1 VLPKFLRIFS
11 RRRGRN
17 ADRQGAA
24 DFLFLGDILMT
35 AEAIVS
41 PFTRTPALPEDLPKS
56 PASVGN
62 TAAMLR
68 WAAAFAATADLPELL
83 PVGTERSWIALQNS
97 AGWDAWLIAWP
108 AGSDTGWHDHQGA
121 AGVFYVARGVLTE
134 FSLASGRSAATAS
147 SDGEP
152 ARTAAHIANWSDV
165 RTRRVEAGR
174 GRGLAT
180 NHVHHVVNEYD
191 RPAYSVH
198 AYAPRLYGMT
208 RYTWRDDILVLAGVE
223 ADTAP

>member
-1 VLPKFLRIFS
+1 
-11 RRRGRN
+11 
-17 ADRQGAA
+17 
-24 DFLFLGDILMT
+24 MT
-35 AEAIVS
+35 TVS
-41 PFTRTPALPEDLPKS
+41 TFTRTPVLPEPS
-56 PASVGN
+56 PASTG
-62 TAAMLR
+62 TTSAMLR
-68 WAAAFAATADLPELL
+68 WAASFAATADLSELL
-83 PVGTERSWIALQNS
+83 PVTDERSWIPLANP

-134 FSLASGRSAATAS
+134 FSLAGGGSAAAIS
-147 SDGEP
+147 GDGEP
-152 ARTAAHIANWSDV
+152 VAVAAPIASWTDV

-174 GRGLAT
+174 GRGLGT

-208 RYTWRDDILVLAGVE
+208 RYTWREDTLVVAGLE
-223 ADTAP
+223 ADSAP

>member
-1 VLPKFLRIFS
+1 
-11 RRRGRN
+11 
-17 ADRQGAA
+17 
-24 DFLFLGDILMT
+24 MT
-35 AEAIVS
+35 TEATL
-41 PFTRTPALPEDLPKS
+41 TRTTSLTEPAL
-56 PASVGN
+56 ASIS
-62 TAAMLR
+62 TTSAMLR
-68 WAAAFAATADLPELL
+68 WAAAFATSADLPALL
-83 PVGTERSWIALQNS
+83 PVGTERSWVPLPNP

-134 FSLASGRSAATAS
+134 FSLAGGRSAATAGH
-147 SDGEP
+147 DGAP
-152 ARTAAHIANWSDV
+152 ARTAAHIATWFDV

-191 RPAYSVH
+191 QPAYSVH
-198 AYAPRLYGMT
+198 AYSPRLYGMT
-208 RYTWRDDILVLAGVE
+208 RYTWSDDVLVLAGRE

>member
-1 VLPKFLRIFS
+1 
-11 RRRGRN
+11 
-17 ADRQGAA
+17 
-24 DFLFLGDILMT
+24 MT
-35 AEAIVS
+35 TVS
-41 PFTRTPALPEDLPKS
+41 TITRTPAAPKLA
-56 PASVGN
+56 PASLAT

-68 WAAAFAATADLPELL
+68 WAADFAKTTDLAALL
-83 PVGTERSWIALQNS
+83 PVSTERTWIPLANP

-134 FSLASGRSAATAS
+134 FSLAGGRSAAAS
-147 SDGEP
+147 TSSGEP
-152 ARTAAHIANWSDV
+152 VSAPIASWTDV

-191 RPAYSVH
+191 QPAYSVH
-198 AYAPRLYGMT
+198 AYSPRLYGMT
-208 RYTWRDDILVLAGVE
+208 RYTWRDDVLVLAGVE

>member
-1 VLPKFLRIFS
+1 
-11 RRRGRN
+11 
-17 ADRQGAA
+17 
-24 DFLFLGDILMT
+24 MT
-35 AEAIVS
+35 TLAT
-41 PFTRTPALPEDLPKS
+41 FTPAPVRPESRPGS
-56 PASVGN
+56 TGTTS
-62 TAAMLR
+62 AMLR

-83 PVGTERSWIALQNS
+83 PISNERTWIPLPNP

-134 FSLASGRSAATAS
+134 FSLAGGRSAASDTGAS
-147 SDGEP
+147 V
-152 ARTAAHIANWSDV
+152 AAPIANWTDV

-174 GRGLAT
+174 GRGLGT

-191 RPAYSVH
+191 QPAYSVH
-198 AYAPRLYGMT
+198 AYSPRLYGMT
-208 RYTWRDDILVLAGVE
+208 HYTWRDDTLVLAGRE

>member
-1 VLPKFLRIFS
+1 
-11 RRRGRN
+11 
-17 ADRQGAA
+17 
-24 DFLFLGDILMT
+24 MT
-35 AEAIVS
+35 TEAIL
-41 PFTRTPALPEDLPKS
+41 TRTSSRPEPA
-56 PASVGN
+56 PASIS
-62 TAAMLR
+62 TTSAMLR
-68 WAAAFAATADLPELL
+68 WAAAFAAAADLPGLL
-83 PVGTERSWIALQNS
+83 PVGTERTWVPLSNP

-134 FSLASGRSAATAS
+134 FSLAGGRSAATAS
-147 SDGEP
+147 PDGQP
-152 ARTAAHIANWSDV
+152 ARTAAPIATWSDV

-191 RPAYSVH
+191 LPAYSVH
-198 AYAPRLYGMT
+198 AYSPRLYGMT
-208 RYTWRDDILVLAGVE
+208 RYAWRDDVLVLAGLE